1 MYKFGQPNIM
11 NQITCVERIADK
23 AFIPFDPNNIDYA
36 NFKTNILFNDV
47 LLQDSD
53 GNNLSP
59 QDAKALVKEL
69 P

>member
-11 NQITCVERIADK
+11 NQTTCVERLSDK
-23 AFIPFDPNNIDYA
+23 AFIPFDPNNTDYT
-36 NFKTNILFNDV
+36 NFKANILVNGV
-47 LLQDSD
+47 ALQDAD

-59 QDAKALVKEL
+59 QDAKAFVKEL